1 MTPFQVSE
9 SKKRFIEGL
18 ECEKAEAFEQA
29 EEKFQEATNLS
40 FSASILDGK
49 FVPQKGEVVDVE
61 VGTMVNK
68 EGITIF
74 VANTVIQRKA
84 KEAINI
90 NFSFEETPVVEEN
103 AAAEES
109 EENITNIAAEEK
121 ALV

>member
-1 MTPFQVSE
+1 
-9 SKKRFIEGL
+9 
-18 ECEKAEAFEQA
+18 
-29 EEKFQEATNLS
+29 
-40 FSASILDGK
+40 
-49 FVPQKGEVVDVE
+49 
-61 VGTMVNK
+61 MVNK

-84 KEAINI
+84 KEASNI